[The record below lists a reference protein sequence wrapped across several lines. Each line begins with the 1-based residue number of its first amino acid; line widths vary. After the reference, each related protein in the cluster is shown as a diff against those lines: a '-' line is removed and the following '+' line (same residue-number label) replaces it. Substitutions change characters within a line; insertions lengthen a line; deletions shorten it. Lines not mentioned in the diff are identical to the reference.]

1 MKTSRLRT
9 RQSYRLRLNRLL
21 GAISWWSIMLIVGAV
36 FLYPFWW
43 MVTSS
48 FKEIYEIFAF
58 PPTLLPRVWQWENYA
73 AVFTFQPFARHYV
86 NSGYIAV
93 LVTLGTLMISSLAG
107 YAFARISFPGRS
119 ILFLMLLSGL
129 MMPLEVTIVP
139 NFMIMRTFHL
149 TNTHIPL
156 IIIPILGTG
165 GILATFMMRQYFLGM
180 PSELEDA
187 AMIDG
192 LTRVGIFARIA
203 LPVARPALAAVAIL
217 TFLASWNAFLEPLI
231 YIDDLAKFTLP
242 LSLRGF
248 TDQYGQPVWN
258 IQLAATVLAVLP
270 VLLLYILAQRQVVE
284 SLSRS
289 GTKG

>member
-1 MKTSRLRT
+1 MKTKRFYSQKTHVLKSSLGT
-9 RQSYRLRLNRLL
+9 VAWWLTMLVA
-21 GAISWWSIMLIVGAV
+21 GAI

-43 MVTSS
+43 MITSS
-48 FKEIYEIFAF
+48 FKDIYEIFAF
-58 PPTLLPRVWQWENYA
+58 PPTLLPRVWKWENYA
-73 AVFTFQPFARHYV
+73 EVFTFQPFARHYL
-86 NSGYIAV
+86 NSVYIAL
-93 LVTLGTLMISSLAG
+93 LVMLGTLLISSLAG
-107 YAFARISFPGRS
+107 YGFARIRFPGRS
-119 ILFLMLLSGL
+119 FLFVMLLSGL
-129 MMPLEVTIVP
+129 MMPQEVTIVP

-149 TNTHIPL
+149 TNTHVPL

-165 GILATFMMRQYFLGM
+165 GILGTFMMRQYFLGL
-180 PSELEDA
+180 PHELEDA

-192 LTRVGIFARIA
+192 LTRFGIFARIA

-270 VLLLYILAQRQVVE
+270 VLLLYVLAQRQVVE

>member
-1 MKTSRLRT
+1 VKTKRFYSQKTHVLKSSLGT
-9 RQSYRLRLNRLL
+9 VAWWLTMLVA
-21 GAISWWSIMLIVGAV
+21 GAI

-43 MVTSS
+43 MITSS
-48 FKEIYEIFAF
+48 FKDIYEIFAF
-58 PPTLLPRVWQWENYA
+58 PPTLLPRVWKWENYA
-73 AVFTFQPFARHYV
+73 EVFTFQPFARHYL
-86 NSGYIAV
+86 NSVYIAL
-93 LVTLGTLMISSLAG
+93 LVMLGTLLISSLAG
-107 YAFARISFPGRS
+107 YGFARIRFPGRS
-119 ILFLMLLSGL
+119 FLFVMLLSGL
-129 MMPLEVTIVP
+129 MMPQEVTIVP

-149 TNTHIPL
+149 TNTHVPL

-165 GILATFMMRQYFLGM
+165 GILGTFMMRQYFLGL
-180 PSELEDA
+180 PHELEDA

-192 LTRVGIFARIA
+192 LTRFGIFARIA

-270 VLLLYILAQRQVVE
+270 VLLLYVLAQRQVVE